1 MASQQTGR
9 RYKHQSS
16 KAGSQPGVRKLASR
30 EKKSQHRD
38 SAPSYG
44 HIFDERTKRDISA
57 VALIVLSIA
66 LFAMV
71 FMGSEGVV
79 TGAISLGLRF
89 CFGIGAYVLPFLLIG
104 LAATLL
110 IRFEREMVPA
120 RVAIGFG
127 LLFLAFLTIVSLFTP
142 GADVDPNCLFIQVLL
157 VDHGGYVGGAIA
169 WASLELF
176 GLTVSMILMIGL
188 IIIALIVIGF
198 SL

>member
-1 MASQQTGR
+1 MLR
-9 RYKHQSS
+9 
-16 KAGSQPGVRKLASR
+16 V
-30 EKKSQHRD
+30 KKNHSIVILRPVT
-38 SAPSYG
+38 A
-44 HIFDERTKRDISA
+44 IFLMMRTKRDISA

-157 VDHGGYVGGAIA
+157 VDHGGYVGGSHRLA
-169 WASLELF
+169 
-176 GLTVSMILMIGL
+176 VSSCS
-188 IIIALIVIGF
+188 V
-198 SL
+198 